1 MGGVAAGVAVRL
13 FVVAT
18 AALLLAEL
26 VVRPDAT
33 DRVHLVMVFGGI
45 TLVTAAATPLVLRRG
60 RRGALLRETALTVAV
75 TVIGIVALAVL
86 VSAWLMFLSSEDLRL
101 LIPLL
106 GLSLGFAVVLADALT
121 RPLVRD
127 VERIAQAASAIA
139 AGDLHVRTGVSKDN
153 EIGAAARALD
163 DLAARLAA
171 VERDRQSLDEQRRLL
186 LSSIGHDLRTPLT
199 AIRAA
204 VEALEDGVA
213 PDPARYLAAVHR
225 DLDALGALIDDLF
238 LYTRLEHGELPMDK
252 VCVDLT
258 ELADDAIDAL
268 SPTANRH
275 GVHLALQRS
284 SPAPVNGAPQAVGR
298 AIRNLLDNAIRH
310 SPPGGQVTVT
320 VAPLGHD
327 AKLTVTDTG
336 PGFPPEFRA
345 HAFEAFARSDT
356 ARTRTTGTAGLGL
369 TIAKAIID
377 AHDGTITITPADHGQ
392 VELTLPSVSAG
403 A

>member
-1 MGGVAAGVAVRL
+1 V
-13 FVVAT
+13 
-18 AALLLAEL
+18 
-26 VVRPDAT
+26 
-33 DRVHLVMVFGGI
+33 
-45 TLVTAAATPLVLRRG
+45 
-60 RRGALLRETALTVAV
+60 LTVAV
-75 TVIGIVALAVL
+75 TVIGIVGLAVL
-86 VSAWLMFLSSEDLRL
+86 VSAWLMFLSPEDLKL

-121 RPLVRD
+121 RPSVRD

-139 AGDLHVRTGVSKDN
+139 AGDLSVRTGVTTDN
-153 EIGAAARALD
+153 EVGLAARALD

-171 VERDRQSLDEQRRLL
+171 VERDRQLLDEQRRLL
-186 LSSIGHDLRTPLT
+186 LTSIGHDLRTPLT
-199 AIRAA
+199 AMRAA

-238 LYTRLEHGELPMDK
+238 LYTRLEQGRLPMDRI
-252 VCVDLT
+252 CVDLS

-275 GVHLALQRS
+275 GVRLTLQRL
-284 SPAPVNGAPQAVGR
+284 SPAPVSGAPQAVGR

-310 SPPGGQVTVT
+310 SPPGGQVIVT
-320 VAPLGHD
+320 VVPLGHD
-327 AKLTVTDTG
+327 TKLTVTDAG
-336 PGFPPEFRA
+336 PGFPPDFRA
-345 HAFEAFARSDT
+345 RAFEPFARSDA
-356 ARTRTTGTAGLGL
+356 ARARTTGTAGLGL

-377 AHDGTITITPADHGQ
+377 AHDGTITIKPADHGH